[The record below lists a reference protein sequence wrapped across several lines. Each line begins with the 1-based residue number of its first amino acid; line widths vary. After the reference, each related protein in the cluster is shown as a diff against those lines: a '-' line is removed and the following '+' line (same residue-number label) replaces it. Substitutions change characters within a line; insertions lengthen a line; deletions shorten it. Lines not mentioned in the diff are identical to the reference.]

1 MASADCCRRFSRCCQ
16 LPTGCTG
23 LRQLSPGKPCHLP
36 PNPAEYT
43 SDLSGQVS
51 GFTVLGQLTQ
61 VGSLLSGS
69 CSSVQDFLYAFLPTP
84 PHDDA
89 VGFESRFPLSG
100 PQRISTASQHGMPG
114 TPNDRAIVKSS
125 FNEDSPARGGLVP
138 AIAR

>member
-100 PQRISTASQHGMPG
+100 PQRIFTASQHGMPG
-114 TPNDRAIVKSS
+114 TPESVD
-125 FNEDSPARGGLVP
+125 
-138 AIAR
+138 